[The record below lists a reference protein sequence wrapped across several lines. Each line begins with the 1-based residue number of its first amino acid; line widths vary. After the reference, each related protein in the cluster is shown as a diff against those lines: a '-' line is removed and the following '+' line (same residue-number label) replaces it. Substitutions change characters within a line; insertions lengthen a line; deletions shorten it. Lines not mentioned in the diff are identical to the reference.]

1 MNIDEFRIDF
11 RQQLAGM
18 YEPEEVENLC
28 FLTLEYVLK
37 MNRVE
42 VSLSRKMDISTSSLT
57 QLNEVASRLSLSEP
71 IQYIIGSTEFYGMEF
86 QVNPA
91 TLIPRPETEELVE
104 WIVND
109 TKKLAISSQRDI
121 EKNITEKVTILDIG
135 TGSGCIAISLA
146 KNISNAH
153 VEAIDISQDALATA
167 YQNANKNEAN
177 VTFYNQNILEV
188 ETLEKQYNIIVSNPP
203 YVRMLEKKEMRDN
216 VLSNEPDSALFVSDE
231 DPLVFYRKIGELAF
245 KALEPQ
251 GSLYVE
257 INEYLGSE
265 TVTLFEKIG
274 FKKVSLRKDMF
285 GKNRMI
291 KASH

>member
-28 FLTLEYVLK
+28 FLTLEYVMK

-57 QLNEVASRLSLSEP
+57 QLNEVTSRLSLSEP

-109 TKKLAISSQRDI
+109 TKKLAISSQRNI

-188 ETLEKQYNIIVSNPP
+188 ETLEKRYNIIVSNPP

>member
-11 RQQLAGM
+11 RQQLVGM
-18 YEPEEVENLC
+18 YELEEVENLC
-28 FLTLEYVLK
+28 FLTLEHVLK

-42 VSLSRKMDISTSSLT
+42 ISLSRKMDISTSGLT
-57 QLNEVASRLSLSEP
+57 QLNEVTSRLSRSEP
-71 IQYIIGSTEFYGMEF
+71 IQYIIGNTEFYGMEF

-104 WIVND
+104 WIVTD
-109 TKKLAISSQRDI
+109 KGESFIKSEAQEKL
-121 EKNITEKVTILDIG
+121 KVLDIG

-146 KNISNAH
+146 KNISNTH

-167 YQNANKNEAN
+167 YQNANKNEAD

-188 ETLEKQYNIIVSNPP
+188 ETLEKRYDIIVSNPP

-216 VLSNEPDSALFVSDE
+216 VLSNEPDSALFVTDE

-257 INEYLGSE
+257 INEYLGTE
-265 TVTLFEKIG
+265 TVTLFEKVG

-291 KASH
+291 KASR

>member
-37 MNRVE
+37 MNRLE

-188 ETLEKQYNIIVSNPP
+188 ETLEKRYNIIVSNPP

-216 VLSNEPDSALFVSDE
+216 VLSNEPDSALFVSDD

-245 KALEPQ
+245 KALQTQ

>member
-28 FLTLEYVLK
+28 FLTLEYVMK

-167 YQNANKNEAN
+167 YQNANKNEAD

-188 ETLEKQYNIIVSNPP
+188 DTLEKRYNIIVSNPP

-216 VLSNEPDSALFVSDE
+216 VLSNEPDSALFVSDD

-245 KALEPQ
+245 KALQTQ